1 MAGAPPDVE
10 GRPLDSDEPNEAPGA
25 AEIGGAAPGAA
36 TPTSIP
42 GSGDEA
48 GAARRWLWA
57 LLAIGLVGLGIRVG
71 YVVGWHDLDSV
82 GGDAYYYHQGA
93 NLLADGEGFI
103 HPFAWDDGVRIAG
116 ADHPPGYV
124 VALAV
129 PSLVG
134 LDTIRAHQL
143 TSCVIGA
150 GTILLIGLVG
160 RRIAGRRAGLIAA
173 GFAAVYPNMWLN
185 DGALMSETLAL
196 FLGVAVILAAYR
208 AWDQPST
215 RRFVVLGLA
224 IGLASLARAE
234 AVMLLALLLIPLGL
248 WTPGLAG
255 WRQRTQRAVVAGA
268 VAVLVMAPWVGANLV
283 RFEHPA
289 TLSTQMGPTL
299 DVANCDE
306 TYHGPALGAWS
317 FNCATEIT
325 SDDRSVLDKVTRDEA
340 LDYIGDNTGRLP
352 TVLAA
357 RFGRTWGL
365 FSPVQ
370 QLDLDHFSE
379 NRPLP
384 AAKAGLALYYV
395 AVAASVVGVVALRRR
410 GVPSFPITVWLVNVA
425 ITVVVFYG
433 STRFRAP
440 AEPALVLLA
449 AAGAEALLASFSR
462 RKAPDDRPVSA
473 EGAAATA

>member
-1 MAGAPPDVE
+1 MQQARAAPDPFANLPRMAGAPPETE
-10 GRPLDSDEPNEAPGA
+10 GRPPEAEADAEAAETAETEDGAAALGPAEPRDPGA
-25 AEIGGAAPGAA
+25 E
-36 TPTSIP
+36 
-42 GSGDEA
+42 
-48 GAARRWLWA
+48 RRWVWA
-57 LLAIGLVGLGIRVG
+57 LVAIGLVGLGIRVG

-82 GGDAYYYHQGA
+82 GGDAYYYHHGA
-93 NLLADGEGFI
+93 NLLADGEGFV

-124 VALAV
+124 AVLAV

-134 LDTIRAHQL
+134 LDSIRAHQL

-208 AWDQPST
+208 AWDQPT
-215 RRFVVLGLA
+215 VQRFAVLGLS

-234 AVMLLALLLIPLGL
+234 AVMLLGLLLVPLGL
-248 WTPGLAG
+248 WVPHLAG
-255 WRQRTQRAVVAGA
+255 WRERTGRAFIAAA
-268 VAVLVMAPWVGANLV
+268 VAIAVMAPWVAANLV

-317 FNCATEIT
+317 FGCATEIQ
-325 SDDRSVLDKVTRDEA
+325 SDDRSVLDKVTREEA
-340 LDYIGDNTGRLP
+340 IDYISDNRDRLP
-352 TVLAA
+352 AVLSA

-365 FSPVQ
+365 YSPLQ

-384 AAKAGLALYYV
+384 AARVGLAMYYL

-410 GVPSFPITVWLVNVA
+410 GVPSFPITVWLINVA

-449 AAGAEALLASFSR
+449 AAGVSALLP
-462 RKAPDDRPVSA
+462 KPETSA
-473 EGAAATA
+473 EPVV

>member
-10 GRPLDSDEPNEAPGA
+10 AHAGDAEPLPTETGAGTEARTAAETEAAGA
-25 AEIGGAAPGAA
+25 A
-36 TPTSIP
+36 
-42 GSGDEA
+42 GSEA
-48 GAARRWLWA
+48 GAQRRWLWA

-82 GGDAYYYHQGA
+82 GGDAYYYHHGA
-93 NLLADGEGFI
+93 NLLADGEGFV

-134 LDTIRAHQL
+134 LDSIRAHQL
-143 TSCVIGA
+143 ASCVIGA
-150 GTILLIGLVG
+150 GTVLLIGLVG

-208 AWDQPST
+208 AWDRPST

-224 IGLASLARAE
+224 VGLASLARAE

-317 FNCATEIT
+317 FGCATEIE
-325 SDDRSVLDKVTRDEA
+325 SDDRSVLDKVTREEA
-340 LDYIGDNTGRLP
+340 VDYISDNRDRLP

-384 AAKAGLALYYV
+384 AAKAGLAMYYV
-395 AVAASVVGVVALRRR
+395 AAVVAAVGVVALRRR

-449 AAGAEALLASFSR
+449 AAGAEALLASFLG
-462 RKAPDDRPVSA
+462 RKAAEDRPLPA
-473 EGAAATA
+473 DGTAATA